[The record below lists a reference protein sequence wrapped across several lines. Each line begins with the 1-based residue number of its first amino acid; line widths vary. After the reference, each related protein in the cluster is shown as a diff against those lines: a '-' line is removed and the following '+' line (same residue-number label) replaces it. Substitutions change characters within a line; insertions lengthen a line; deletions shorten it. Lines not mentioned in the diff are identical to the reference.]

1 MKNIHLLPT
10 EKPSRLQIN
19 RHNTLFLSMEAK
31 SYSDCTNQNLY
42 ITNSEEIKE
51 GDWVKLFVKHID
63 KEWVHKVTKEDL
75 LLYTDFN
82 NEGSKIILTTD
93 QDLIADGV
101 QSIDDKFLEWFVDNN
116 SCESVEVA
124 DIWKEG
130 NPSTHYSYQLIIP
143 QEEEYK
149 HPLVFSENGNQL
161 FFDNQ
166 GKLIK
171 EETKHIPYTG
181 KVWEPPVSETL
192 EEASK
197 RAVNSGLFKDETLF
211 IAGVKWQQERMYSE
225 EEVEKIVRDAY
236 TFGEKEFK
244 HFGAFKEWFEQ
255 FKKK

>member
-1 MKNIHLLPT
+1 MRNLHLLPT
-10 EKPSRLQIN
+10 ENGKHI
-19 RHNTLFLSMEAK
+19 
-31 SYSDCTNQNLY
+31 Y
-42 ITNSEEIKE
+42 ITSDEKPKA
-51 GDWVKLFVKHID
+51 GDWSVYQND
-63 KEWVHKVTKEDL
+63 KIHKCMEDIVGD
-75 LLYTDFN
+75 TFK
-82 NEGSKIILTTD
+82 KIILTTD
-93 QDLIADGV
+93 PDLINDGV
-101 QSIDDKFLEWFVDNN
+101 QSIDDTFLEWFVKNA

-161 FFDNQ
+161 FFDEE

-171 EETKHIPYTG
+171 EELKHIPYTG

-225 EEVEKIVRDAY
+225 EEVKKIVRDAY

>member
-1 MKNIHLLPT
+1 MRNLHLIPT
-10 EKPSRLQIN
+10 ENGKHI
-19 RHNTLFLSMEAK
+19 
-31 SYSDCTNQNLY
+31 Y
-42 ITNSEEIKE
+42 ITSDEKPKA
-51 GDWVKLFVKHID
+51 GDWSVYQND
-63 KEWVHKVTKEDL
+63 KIHKCMEDIVGD
-75 LLYTDFN
+75 TFK
-82 NEGSKIILTTD
+82 KIILTTD

-101 QSIDDKFLEWFVDNN
+101 QSIDDTFLEWFVKNP
-116 SCESVEVA
+116 SCEFVEVE
-124 DIWKEG
+124 KECI
-130 NPSTHYSYQLIIP
+130 YQGKCKKERCLNHPCNEKQYKIIIP
-143 QEEEYK
+143 QEEEFK
-149 HPLVFSENGNQL
+149 HPPVFSENGNQL

-225 EEVEKIVRDAY
+225 EEVKKIVRDAY